1 MSHRVRPELDA
12 RLPLHVSLRMT
23 TRTFSLRSGRAMRQ
37 VEASLRGGA
46 HRFGVRIVQVSV
58 QGNHL
63 HCLVEAPDRV
73 ALSSAVKGLGVRL
86 SRRMNSLMGKQGRV
100 VADRYHARALRT
112 PTEVKNAIHYL
123 RHNHRHHHGA
133 HYLPSA
139 WVDPCSSDA
148 RDFGLP
154 APTTWLLRIGWQR
167 GRISPAR
174 LAALHA
180 DDSFAHPRF

>member
-1 MSHRVRPELDA
+1 MSHRVRAELDA
-12 RLPLHVSLRMT
+12 RLPLHVTLRMT
-23 TRTFSLRSGRAMRQ
+23 ARTFSLRSGRAMRQ

-46 HRFGVRIVQVSV
+46 HRFGVRIVHVSV

-86 SRRMNSLMGKQGRV
+86 ARRMNSLMGKKGRV
-100 VADRYHARALRT
+100 LADRYHARALRT

-123 RHNHRHHHGA
+123 RHNHRHHGA
-133 HYLPSA
+133 HHLPAA

-154 APTTWLLRIGWQR
+154 APATWLLRIGWQR
-167 GRISPAR
+167 GRISSAQ
-174 LAALHA
+174 LAALYS
-180 DDSFAHPRF
+180 DDGSANPRC